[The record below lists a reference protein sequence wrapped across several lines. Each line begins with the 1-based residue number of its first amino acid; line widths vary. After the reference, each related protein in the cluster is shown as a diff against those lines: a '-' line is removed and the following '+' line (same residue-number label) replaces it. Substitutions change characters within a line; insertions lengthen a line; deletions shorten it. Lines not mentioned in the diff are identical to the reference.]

1 MMEIGKVVP
10 QLLRDFD
17 IEWASE
23 KEDWEFTVWWF
34 ARQKGLIAKLTRRDW
49 APLATY
55 RFDFIFHYPGVA
67 PLRSMQAVTMYDN
80 KEKNCGSSLDENSF
94 ADEWALPFRQWVY
107 DNVNPGE
114 VVYSGMWCIIRRT
127 SLGPTEGFIVMN

>member
-34 ARQKGLIAKLTRRDW
+34 ARQKGLIAKLTRRD
-49 APLATY
+49 
-55 RFDFIFHYPGVA
+55 
-67 PLRSMQAVTMYDN
+67 
-80 KEKNCGSSLDENSF
+80 
-94 ADEWALPFRQWVY
+94 
-107 DNVNPGE
+107 
-114 VVYSGMWCIIRRT
+114 
-127 SLGPTEGFIVMN
+127 